1 MYRAGAI
8 LYRGRLR
15 TKLRCTA
22 VDAAREGEFQMAL
35 GVSLDVPG
43 YSGRG
48 LAVNLGSRIRITDVR
63 GSQIGDLFALVRDDP
78 HEYLCTARTR
88 ALTQRLFPTLGQQFF
103 TNRYRPIPT
112 LISDQSPG
120 IHDTLFA
127 SCDPGL
133 HELLGGGADHPNCH
147 ENFLAVA
154 SELGIDLGF
163 VPGPV
168 NLFQNT
174 PVRSDGG
181 LAAKR
186 APTKAGDYVDLRAE
200 LDLYL
205 ILTACSVDTGVD
217 INGGES
223 TPLRIEV
230 FNSP

>member
-1 MYRAGAI
+1 MRSGQ
-8 LYRGRLR
+8 
-15 TKLRCTA
+15 TA
-22 VDAAREGEFQMAL
+22 VDAACEGEVQMAPS
-35 GVSLDVPG
+35 VSLEVPG

-48 LAVNLGSRIRITDVR
+48 VAVDRGSRIRITDVR

-88 ALTQRLFPTLGQQFF
+88 ALTQRLFPTVGQQFF
-103 TNRYRPIPT
+103 TNRYRPILT
-112 LISDQSPG
+112 FVSDESPG

-174 PVRSDGG
+174 PVQSDGR
-181 LAAKR
+181 LTAER
-186 APTKAGDYVDLRAE
+186 APAKAGDAVDLRAE

-205 ILTACSVDTGVD
+205 ILTACSVDIGVD

-223 TPLRIEV
+223 TPLQIEV
-230 FNSP
+230 FDSSSTLS